1 MFFNNTLQGK
11 TAPKTRSDERFYAE
25 PRIYA
30 DLLGFQSRVKDPI
43 HIIMLMKSIIAF
55 FNHFF
60 HALTLVYKLEKSKN
74 NM

>member
-1 MFFNNTLQGK
+1 M
-11 TAPKTRSDERFYAE
+11 SDERVYGE

-30 DLLGFQSRVKDPI
+30 DLLGFLSRVKDPI

-60 HALTLVYKLEKSKN
+60 MLLH
-74 NM
+74 